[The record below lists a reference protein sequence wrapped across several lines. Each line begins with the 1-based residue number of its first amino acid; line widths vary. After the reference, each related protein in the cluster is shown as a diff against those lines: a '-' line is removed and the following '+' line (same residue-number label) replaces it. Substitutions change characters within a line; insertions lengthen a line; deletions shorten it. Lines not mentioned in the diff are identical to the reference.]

1 MGHCGGEHQ
10 IGIPLIPAP
19 IALLA
24 MIFGLM
30 VGIMIGRKKSM
41 MHGMASGMGG
51 QMDMRG
57 MMMSKMA
64 AHHHHG
70 DGMHACQCEGGRDD
84 VAKAEPTADEG
95 VRSLSK
101 APTRLE
107 PEPSAI

>member
-1 MGHCGGEHQ
+1 MNGPMRLGGGDHPMSHCGGENQ

-41 MHGMASGMGG
+41 MHGMGSGMGG
-51 QMDMRG
+51 HMDMRG

-70 DGMHACQCEGGRDD
+70 DGMCACGCGGGRDD
-84 VAKAEPTADEG
+84 VAKAEPTTGE
-95 VRSLSK
+95 
-101 APTRLE
+101 
-107 PEPSAI
+107 